1 MPIQLLDRDVA
12 SKIAAG
18 EVIERPASVVKE
30 LVENAIDAGAGQI
43 EIEIARGGLDL
54 IRVTDDAAGIPE
66 DELELAV
73 TRHATSKLRS
83 VSDLSRIGTL
93 GFRGEALASIGAVAR
108 MTLVSRVPGAEGGNY
123 VIVDNNEIIERGRQ
137 GAPFGTTAF
146 VRDLFKSVPARLSFL
161 RSPAAEA
168 TRCVTVLTQ
177 YALAHPDVA
186 LRVLVDGRLAFHSPG
201 SGDASHVLLEMWGP
215 DTASAMLPIQPTTMG
230 GTTVSGYA
238 SEPTTTRPRRAGQI
252 LFVNGRLVEARIL
265 SYAIADAYRDVIQRG
280 RYPLVVLFV
289 TVPPDEVDVNVHPTK
304 AEVRLRREGEV
315 IATVQRAI
323 RRTLTAHGIVI
334 TPGGEGSQQ
343 NPGAGGPQQNP
354 GGGGPQQNPGGGG
367 FQQNPG
373 GGGFQQNPLP
383 PGGGGLGWGG
393 VPPAPPDTDVQLE
406 PPPLFPD
413 PSAPNPPP
421 PQFTLRPVGQVGLT
435 YIVAEGPDGMYL
447 IDQHAAHER
456 IVFEQVLSERASR
469 AATSQGLLTPA
480 TIQLTTRQQE
490 AIAPLNDLLTSY
502 GFEWEPFGDDAI
514 LLRAMPATLKESEAT
529 QALLEVLDER
539 SGGEIDPSDSIA
551 SDSITPPV
559 DSRPQ
564 SDNLTPP
571 VDSRPQSDNLTPP
584 VDSRPQSDNPAP
596 PIRHSR
602 ERGNL
607 DPDEQPNTDPV
618 DMRERRIAAT
628 IACHS
633 TVRAGQTLSLSEM
646 ESLITSFRDANFP
659 RLCPHGR
666 PTMVHLSAAQLERQ
680 FGRR

>member
-1 MPIQLLDRDVA
+1 MARRATTDMPIQLLDRDVA

-43 EIEIARGGLDL
+43 EVEIARGGLDL

-73 TRHATSKLRS
+73 MRHATSKLRS
-83 VSDLSRIGTL
+83 VQDLSRIGTL

-215 DTASAMLPIQPTTMG
+215 DTASAMLSIQPTTMG

-265 SYAIADAYRDVIQRG
+265 SYAIADAYRDIIQRG

-289 TVPPDEVDVNVHPTK
+289 TVPTDEVDVNVHPTK
-304 AEVRLRREGEV
+304 GRSPPTPRGRSHRRRP
-315 IATVQRAI
+315 ARHPPNPCRPRHRCRPLH
-323 RRTLTAHGIVI
+323 RR
-334 TPGGEGSQQ
+334 PGS
-343 NPGAGGPQQNP
+343 NASAA
-354 GGGGPQQNPGGGG
+354 
-367 FQQNPG
+367 
-373 GGGFQQNPLP
+373 P
-383 PGGGGLGWGG
+383 PI
-393 VPPAPPDTDVQLE
+393 PAAPPDSDVQLE
-406 PPPLFPD
+406 APPLFPD
-413 PSAPNPPP
+413 PNTTSPHSRFDPPHSQDPRHSRESGNPHSAPPPA
-421 PQFTLRPVGQVGLT
+421 QFTLRPVGQVGLT

-456 IVFEQVLSERASR
+456 IVFEQVLSERGDR

-480 TIQLTTRQQE
+480 TVQLTTRQQE
-490 AIAPLNDLLTSY
+490 VIAPLNDLLTSY

-514 LLRAMPATLKESEAT
+514 LLRAMPATLKESEAA

-539 SGGEIDPSDSIA
+539 SGGDIDA
-551 SDSITPPV
+551 SDSILPP
-559 DSRPQ
+559 
-564 SDNLTPP
+564 
-571 VDSRPQSDNLTPP
+571 
-584 VDSRPQSDNPAP
+584 
-596 PIRHSR
+596 RHSR
-602 ERGNL
+602 EGG
-607 DPDEQPNTDPV
+607 NTDAV

>member
-43 EIEIARGGLDL
+43 EVEIARGGLDL

-83 VSDLSRIGTL
+83 VQDLSRIGTL

-108 MTLVSRVPGAEGGNY
+108 MTLVSRVPDTEGGNY

-238 SEPTTTRPRRAGQI
+238 SEPATTRPRRAGQI

-265 SYAIADAYRDVIQRG
+265 SYAIADAYRDIIQRG

-315 IATVQRAI
+315 IAAVQRAI
-323 RRTLTAHGIVI
+323 RRALAAHGIVVAPS
-334 TPGGEGSQQ
+334 TGGQG
-343 NPGAGGPQQNP
+343 NA
-354 GGGGPQQNPGGGG
+354 
-367 FQQNPG
+367 
-373 GGGFQQNPLP
+373 P
-383 PGGGGLGWGG
+383 PI
-393 VPPAPPDTDVQLE
+393 PTAPPDSEVQLE
-406 PPPLFPD
+406 APPLFPD
-413 PSAPNPPP
+413 PSRPTPPHSQDPRHSRESGNLDPHSATQQGDANPPP

-456 IVFEQVLSERASR
+456 IVFEQVLSERGNR

-480 TIQLTTRQQE
+480 TVQLTTRQQE
-490 AIAPLNDLLTSY
+490 VIAPLNDLLTSY

-514 LLRAMPATLKESEAT
+514 LLRAMPATLKESEAA

-539 SGGEIDPSDSIA
+539 SGGDIDASDSIP
-551 SDSITPPV
+551 SDSITPP
-559 DSRPQ
+559 DHSRP
-564 SDNLTPP
+564 P
-571 VDSRPQSDNLTPP
+571 
-584 VDSRPQSDNPAP
+584 SDNPAP
-596 PIRHSR
+596 PSDNPAPPSDNPAPPSDNPAPQSDMPTPPIRLSRDPLRHSRDPLRHSR
-602 ERGNL
+602 ESGNL
-607 DPDEQPNTDPV
+607 NLEEQSNTDPV